1 MITRK
6 TKYTKLPVIWKYQQK
21 LRGWG
26 ETVSI
31 VSYGYLE
38 DKAHQI
44 TPNMKVSTEVQR
56 MGRKPR
62 AIILSEYQQVVTA
75 HFVGDNLFNH
85 MHNQK
90 FKS

>member
-1 MITRK
+1 M
-6 TKYTKLPVIWKYQQK
+6 WKYQQK
-21 LRGWG
+21 LK
-26 ETVSI
+26 TISI
-31 VSYGYLE
+31 ISYGYLA

-44 TPNMKVSTEVQR
+44 TPSMEISTEVER

-62 AIILSEYQQVVTA
+62 AIILSDYQQAVTV

-90 FKS
+90 FW